1 MIVIKLRGLKSYT
14 YICPYQT
21 KKNKD
26 YEKNIFT

>member
-1 MIVIKLRGLKSYT
+1 MIVIKLMCLKSYT

-26 YEKNIFT
+26 HEKSIFT